1 MTEEDQDSNFD
12 EAHEVEPIKVS
23 VKFKS
28 QERVAESEVKF
39 LDNKDTF
46 QDVNRNES
54 SSENQ
59 LKEAQITCDNSDS
72 RHVCLPI
79 DTSATSIPLAAAA
92 AGKARNDVFKLEGW
106 KGYGNNIYIRP
117 IIVNNATR
125 GMSSV
130 SGNGEVQRK
139 LTTED
144 LRKKKLQDAN
154 IWVHKYNAKYQCIGS
169 LRTKVQLLNQEKKTT
184 RNSLKQTKGIE
195 KPDKEK
201 IPSKIQKG
209 LACRTWAVS
218 FPSKNART
226 KTKSEEFASVF
237 GRQYTENTKSLSEW
251 NAVDAKKKM
260 AQTNQASPKTISSE
274 GTREQTTPARIIR
287 LEIDLREKSSGD
299 ENDSTDEQK
308 IKTKTES
315 FQSVPSSSF
324 CDIKQCFCGEKITR
338 DNKVKRSYST
348 SFDRPHPHRSRSVVA
363 LPIKQFPPI
372 NPLEVLKKSSV
383 SLNPTRGVLPIR
395 RPRTVDTARL
405 SRELIIINGHF
416 NLPNYVNKSHLRNGC
431 YVQRGLRRSSEDIS
445 QRKVFYTPWVDF
457 KRDNFVSGN
466 FDNLSLIDREA
477 PHYTRNFEKEKQKTG
492 DKNARK
498 AATQKSVSNIRGNKK
513 WTRDKRNESE
523 HILRIRNTLGNRGP
537 QSRTLPHSTKSDQ
550 NQSDSDSNDT
560 GLGSEIEY
568 AVDGSTK
575 LDVFLQPRRNSCY

>member
-1 MTEEDQDSNFD
+1 
-12 EAHEVEPIKVS
+12 
-23 VKFKS
+23 
-28 QERVAESEVKF
+28 
-39 LDNKDTF
+39 
-46 QDVNRNES
+46 
-54 SSENQ
+54 
-59 LKEAQITCDNSDS
+59 
-72 RHVCLPI
+72 
-79 DTSATSIPLAAAA
+79 
-92 AGKARNDVFKLEGW
+92 
-106 KGYGNNIYIRP
+106 
-117 IIVNNATR
+117 
-125 GMSSV
+125 MSSV

-169 LRTKVQLLNQEKKTT
+169 LRTKVQLLNQEKETP
-184 RNSLKQTKGIE
+184 RNSPKQTKEIA

-218 FPSKNART
+218 FPSKNACK

-237 GRQYTENTKSLSEW
+237 GRQYTENIKSVLKSEW
-251 NAVDAKKKM
+251 NPVDAKKKM

-274 GTREQTTPARIIR
+274 GAREQTAPARIMR
-287 LEIDLREKSSGD
+287 LEIDLREISSGD
-299 ENDSTDEQK
+299 ENNRTGEQK
-308 IKTKTES
+308 IKTKAES
-315 FQSVPSSSF
+315 FQSVPGSSF
-324 CDIKQCFCGEKITR
+324 CDVKQCFCGEKITR
-338 DNKVKRSYST
+338 DDKVKRSYST
-348 SFDRPHPHRSRSVVA
+348 SFHRPHPHRSKSVVA

-372 NPLEVLKKSSV
+372 NPLEAPKKSSV
-383 SLNPTRGVLPIR
+383 SLNPTRNVLPIR

-405 SRELIIINGHF
+405 SRELIIVNGHF

-431 YVQRGLRRSSEDIS
+431 YVQRGPRRSSENIS
-445 QRKVFYTPWVDF
+445 QRKEFYTPWVDF

-466 FDNLSLIDREA
+466 FDNMKDNLSLIDREA
-477 PHYTRNFEKEKQKTG
+477 PHFTRNFEKEKQKTEE
-492 DKNARK
+492 KNTRK
-498 AATQKSVSNIRGNKK
+498 AATQKSVSNIRGNNK

-523 HILRIRNTLGNRGP
+523 HILRIGNTLRNGGP

-568 AVDGSTK
+568 TVDGSTK
-575 LDVFLQPRRNSCY
+575 LDVYLQPRRNSCY

>member
-1 MTEEDQDSNFD
+1 
-12 EAHEVEPIKVS
+12 
-23 VKFKS
+23 
-28 QERVAESEVKF
+28 
-39 LDNKDTF
+39 
-46 QDVNRNES
+46 
-54 SSENQ
+54 
-59 LKEAQITCDNSDS
+59 
-72 RHVCLPI
+72 
-79 DTSATSIPLAAAA
+79 
-92 AGKARNDVFKLEGW
+92 
-106 KGYGNNIYIRP
+106 
-117 IIVNNATR
+117 
-125 GMSSV
+125 MSSV

-348 SFDRPHPHRSRSVVA
+348 SFDRPHPHRSTSVVA

-492 DKNARK
+492 TKTQGKQRRK
-498 AATQKSVSNIRGNKK
+498 SLLATSAGIRSGHGINVMKANTSYGLETLLETEDLKAELCLIQQKAIRIN
-513 WTRDKRNESE
+513 R
-523 HILRIRNTLGNRGP
+523 ILIQMTL
-537 QSRTLPHSTKSDQ
+537 
-550 NQSDSDSNDT
+550 
-560 GLGSEIEY
+560 
-568 AVDGSTK
+568 V
-575 LDVFLQPRRNSCY
+575 

>member
-1 MTEEDQDSNFD
+1 
-12 EAHEVEPIKVS
+12 
-23 VKFKS
+23 
-28 QERVAESEVKF
+28 
-39 LDNKDTF
+39 
-46 QDVNRNES
+46 
-54 SSENQ
+54 
-59 LKEAQITCDNSDS
+59 
-72 RHVCLPI
+72 
-79 DTSATSIPLAAAA
+79 
-92 AGKARNDVFKLEGW
+92 
-106 KGYGNNIYIRP
+106 
-117 IIVNNATR
+117 
-125 GMSSV
+125 MSSV

-139 LTTED
+139 LTAED

-169 LRTKVQLLNQEKKTT
+169 LRTKVQLLNQEKETT
-184 RNSLKQTKGIE
+184 RNSPKQTKEIA

-218 FPSKNART
+218 FPSKNARK

-237 GRQYTENTKSLSEW
+237 GRQYTENTKSVLNSEW

-274 GTREQTTPARIIR
+274 GAREQTTPARIMR
-287 LEIDLREKSSGD
+287 LEIDLREKSSDD
-299 ENDSTDEQK
+299 ENNSTGEQK

-315 FQSVPSSSF
+315 FQSVPSSSV
-324 CDIKQCFCGEKITR
+324 CDVKQCFCGEKITR

-348 SFDRPHPHRSRSVVA
+348 SFDRPHSHRSRSAVA

-416 NLPNYVNKSHLRNGC
+416 NLPNYATESHLRNGC
-431 YVQRGLRRSSEDIS
+431 YVQRGLRRSCENIS
-445 QRKVFYTPWVDF
+445 QRKEFYTRWLDF

-477 PHYTRNFEKEKQKTG
+477 PHYTRNFEKEKQKTEEE
-492 DKNARK
+492 NTRK
-498 AATQKSVSNIRGNKK
+498 AATQKSASNIRGNKK

-523 HILRIRNTLGNRGP
+523 HILRIRNTLGNRGS

-568 AVDGSTK
+568 TVDGSTK
-575 LDVFLQPRRNSCY
+575 LDVYLQPRRSSCH